1 MRILFDQGTPAP
13 LRSLLVEHQVTT
25 AYERGWSQL
34 ENGALLVAAEAEGF
48 EVLVTTDRNLKYQ
61 QNLSSRTI
69 AILVLSTTSWP
80 RVQAAAASVVA
91 AVSALAPGA
100 FVELDIP

>member
-13 LRSLLVEHQVTT
+13 LRSLLVGHQVVT
-25 AYERGWSQL
+25 AHERGWSQL
-34 ENGALLVAAEAEGF
+34 ANGDLLVTAEAEGF
-48 EVLVTTDRNLKYQ
+48 DALVTTDRNLKYQ
-61 QNLSSRTI
+61 QNLTGRKI

-80 RVQAAAASVVA
+80 RIQAALEPVVA
-91 AVSALAPGA
+91 AVAQLVPGA

>member
-13 LRSLLVEHQVTT
+13 LRSLLVQHQVTT

-34 ENGALLVAAEAEGF
+34 ENGALLVAAEEEGF
-48 EVLVTTDRNLKYQ
+48 EALVTTDRNLKYQ
-61 QNLSSRTI
+61 QNLSGRKI

-80 RVQAAAASVVA
+80 RVQAAAASVVV
-91 AVSALAPGA
+91 AVAELAPGA